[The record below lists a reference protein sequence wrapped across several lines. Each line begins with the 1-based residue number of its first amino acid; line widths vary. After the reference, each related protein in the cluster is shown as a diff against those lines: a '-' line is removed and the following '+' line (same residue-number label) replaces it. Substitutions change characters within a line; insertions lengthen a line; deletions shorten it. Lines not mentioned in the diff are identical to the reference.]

1 MSACRSCHAPV
12 VWVRT
17 AAGKRMP
24 LDPDPVAGGN
34 VVVNGDVATVLPPGT
49 PMPVGVHRYQSHF
62 ATCPQASTHRRKQ

>member
-1 MSACRSCHAPV
+1 
-12 VWVRT
+12 
-17 AAGKRMP
+17 MP